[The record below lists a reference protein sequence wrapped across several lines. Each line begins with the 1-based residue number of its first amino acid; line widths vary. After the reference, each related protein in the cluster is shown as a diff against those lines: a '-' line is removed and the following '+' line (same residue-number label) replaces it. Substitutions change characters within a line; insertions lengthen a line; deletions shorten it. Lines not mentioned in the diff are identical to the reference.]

1 MRYGKIKYFD
11 VANGSGVRTSLFVS
25 GCRRNCPGCFSPET
39 WDFNFGGDFTDEVE
53 EKILDS
59 MDFKYISGLSVLGG
73 EPMESRRELIPFLKK
88 VKEKFPEKD
97 IWIFTGYDWAEIS
110 LIVSVDG
117 SMKEIMELV
126 DVMKVGDFVQGLY
139 EPGLQFRGSR
149 NQELIDIRKSLETGY
164 KVLWEGS
171 IK

>member
-11 VANGSGVRTSLFVS
+11 IANGSGVRTSLFVS
-25 GCRRNCPGCFSPET
+25 GCYRRCPGCFSPET
-39 WDFNFGGDFTDEVE
+39 WDFNFGGDFTSEVE
-53 EKILDS
+53 DEILKS
-59 MDFKYISGLSVLGG
+59 LEPKYISGLSVIGG
-73 EPMESRRELIPFLKK
+73 EPLENRKDLIPFLKK
-88 VKEKFPEKD
+88 VKERFPEKD
-97 IWIFTGYDWAEIS
+97 IWIFTGYDWEEIRLLAS
-110 LIVSVDG
+110 LDI
-117 SMKEIMELV
+117 SMREFLSLV

-149 NQELIDIRKSLETGY
+149 NQELINVKKTRETGY